1 VKKNREEKDQ
11 KKITWLQQNFF
22 WSSSSTIVS
31 EGEKEGR
38 RDKIYKSIKKW
49 AGMEGRSD

>member
-1 VKKNREEKDQ
+1 VKKNKEEKDE
-11 KKITWLQQNFF
+11 KNLPGCNKNKI

-38 RDKIYKSIKKW
+38 RDKIYK
-49 AGMEGRSD
+49 